1 MSNYEWIS
9 IDTSADYQRLEA
21 LLEADFQP
29 KVVVEKLQN
38 SITDAVKGILIEYG
52 YVDKDYRSTYYHFYA
67 KKGRRYR
74 DDCVR
79 LHLFDATVS
88 FDPKGLNL
96 NGPDSSLGD
105 HYFGYVVL
113 RPTMTATIGRSI
125 LSPDVRTGARGSA
138 IQSDHVVHVLGHT
151 LKVWGFPS
159 MAQHADISVCA
170 HVSCWAI
177 LRHYSERYASHRE
190 LLIHDIT
197 MMAHPFDPGGLT
209 PALGLNVAQAE
220 RIFQAAGSY
229 PLIVSKKFKKD
240 DDTYVDHA
248 FFVQMLA
255 YLESGFPLF
264 VAMYGQEHAIVAIG
278 HEWRPTPPPSAQA
291 TTHVWQWVDSISA
304 VDDNRLPYERVP
316 VQADGIHRY
325 SANDFDSF
333 IVSLP
338 DKIFYPA
345 DAVERQ
351 SEAMLPLVEAYLSPK
366 PDGAMLRRYFI
377 MTLSGL
383 RKYARENQSQLG
395 TTLVSEIMRM
405 SSARFIW
412 IVEYATVEQWASGHI
427 HARAILDA
435 TASPNDAVPV
445 WHIHNE
451 QQLIVFDR
459 STAASGAGIID
470 LNRPDGAQISR
481 IEQNL
486 RPIKNNS

>member
-1 MSNYEWIS
+1 MSDYKWIKIEKS
-9 IDTSADYQRLEA
+9 TDFQQLEA
-21 LLEADFQP
+21 LLDAEYAP
-29 KVVVEKLQN
+29 KQVIEKLEE
-38 SITDAVKGILIEYG
+38 SITAAVKGILIEYG
-52 YVDKDYRSTYYHFYA
+52 YVDKDYRSTYYNFYA

-88 FDPKGLNL
+88 FKSGSLDMS
-96 NGPDSSLGD
+96 GPDAYLGD
-105 HYFGYVVL
+105 HYFGYIVL

-125 LSPDVRTGARGSA
+125 LSPDVRQGARGSV
-138 IQSDHVVHVLGHT
+138 IQSDHEVHVLGHA

-229 PLIVSKKFKKD
+229 PLIVSKRS
-240 DDTYVDHA
+240 DTDTE
-248 FFVQMLA
+248 FLVQMLA

-264 VAMYGQEHAIVAIG
+264 VAMHGQEHAIVAIG
-278 HEWRPTPPPSAQA
+278 HSWRASPRPGAPVSG
-291 TTHVWQWVDSISA
+291 HVWQWVDSISA
-304 VDDNRLPYERVP
+304 VDDNRLPYECVP
-316 VQADGIHRY
+316 VVPDGKHRY
-325 SANDFDSF
+325 SVDAFDSF
-333 IVSLP
+333 IVPLP

-351 SEAMLPLVEAYLSPK
+351 SQAMLPLVKAYLSPK
-366 PDGAMLRRYFI
+366 PKDELLRRYFI

-383 RKYARENQSQLG
+383 RKHARENQSQLG
-395 TTLVSEIMRM
+395 EVLVSEIMRM
-405 SSARFIW
+405 SAARFIW
-412 IVEYATVEQWASGHI
+412 VVEYATAKQWATGYI

-445 WHIHNE
+445 WLIHSE
-451 QQLIVFDR
+451 QQLIIFDR
-459 STAASGAGIID
+459 ASAASRAGMIELKRPKGAS
-470 LNRPDGAQISR
+470 ISR

-486 RPIKNNS
+486 RPIKNGF